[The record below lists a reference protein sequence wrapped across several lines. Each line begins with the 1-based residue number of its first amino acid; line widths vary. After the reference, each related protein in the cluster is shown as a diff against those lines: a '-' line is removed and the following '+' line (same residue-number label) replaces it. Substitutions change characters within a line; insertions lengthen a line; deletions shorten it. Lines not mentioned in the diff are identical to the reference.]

1 MTEASTW
8 YILKELEHRLCDSID
23 DQDTNFDLV
32 LTRMPMNDNML
43 LYNTLSEYNKQY
55 TIGVGNGV
63 Y

>member
-55 TIGVGNGV
+55 TIGVRNGV